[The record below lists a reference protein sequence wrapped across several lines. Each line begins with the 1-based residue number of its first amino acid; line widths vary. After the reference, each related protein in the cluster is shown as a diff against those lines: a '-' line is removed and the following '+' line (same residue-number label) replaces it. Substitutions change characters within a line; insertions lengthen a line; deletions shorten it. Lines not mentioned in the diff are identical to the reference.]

1 MEKITK
7 ETVQRMTQQ
16 LHEKHLERMKM
27 KSLCNNNS
35 EILTDSMLRCRQYD
49 IRILE
54 KNINNLSLN
63 TLLYT
68 QKLTADFCAKY
79 ILSENYASCVEETYI
94 CVGDVLSAQKHITK
108 RELLDAIDKLEKN

>member
-16 LHEKHLERMKM
+16 LHQKHLERMKI
-27 KSLCNNNS
+27 KSFCNNNS
-35 EILTDSMLRCRQYD
+35 EILNDFMLRYRQYD
-49 IRILE
+49 ISVLE

-68 QKLTADFCAKY
+68 QKLTSDFCAKY

-94 CVGDVLSAQKHITK
+94 CIGDVLSAQKHITK
-108 RELLDAIDKLEKN
+108 KELLEALDKLEKN